1 MPERRRRRGAR
12 RRRRLLVAG
21 GVLAGCVVL
30 AVAWF
35 GWTARHVY
43 DDLSTART
51 EGRTLR
57 DALAEGDVE
66 RARRALVAFQE
77 ASDDAADSTGSLP
90 WAAVA
95 WVPFLGDDTAA
106 LATVSDVLA
115 DLGRTGVAPLLDSA
129 EQLTARAYAPTD
141 GQFPIERIAALEEP
155 ATRGHDAFSEGV
167 ARLGEHDPGDLVG
180 PLAAAYVD
188 LRTQVGAGEE
198 ALATAERASRLMPTF
213 LGGEGERHYLY
224 VFQNN
229 AESRST
235 GGLPGSVSLVQAV
248 DGQVEIV
255 EQSSGAAFGRRETP
269 VLPLS
274 PDEQAL
280 YGDGLGTYFLDAN
293 FTPDMPRAAALWG
306 ARWEERFGGRV
317 DGIFT
322 VDPVTLSYLLEATGP
337 VTVSGVELGA
347 GNVIETVESSVY
359 LNQPDPALQ
368 DEFLN
373 DVAKKVFD
381 TFAAGRGDQVGV
393 IRALVRG
400 VDEGR
405 VRIHSFDE
413 GDQAVVAGTA
423 IAGELLGPDPR
434 RPQVGVYLND
444 GTGSKMSYYLDYEV
458 DVAAVGCT
466 RDRQRL
472 LGRMRITSDTPSDVT
487 SLPQAV
493 TGYDGA
499 RAAEVERGQQV
510 VVTHVMAPR
519 GAEIGEVTLDGERLD
534 RPVLERLGDRRVL
547 PLSLLLSPGQTHD
560 LTWRMSTAPGQDSDV
575 DVSVTP
581 GRHPET
587 ESSVVPTAC

>member
-1 MPERRRRRGAR
+1 M
-12 RRRRLLVAG
+12 
-21 GVLAGCVVL
+21 
-30 AVAWF
+30 
-35 GWTARHVY
+35 TK
-43 DDLSTART
+43 
-51 EGRTLR
+51 
-57 DALAEGDVE
+57 
-66 RARRALVAFQE
+66 
-77 ASDDAADSTGSLP
+77 
-90 WAAVA
+90 
-95 WVPFLGDDTAA
+95 
-106 LATVSDVLA
+106 
-115 DLGRTGVAPLLDSA
+115 
-129 EQLTARAYAPTD
+129 
-141 GQFPIERIAALEEP
+141 
-155 ATRGHDAFSEGV
+155 
-167 ARLGEHDPGDLVG
+167 
-180 PLAAAYVD
+180 
-188 LRTQVGAGEE
+188 
-198 ALATAERASRLMPTF
+198 
-213 LGGEGERHYLY
+213 
-224 VFQNN
+224 
-229 AESRST
+229 
-235 GGLPGSVSLVQAV
+235 
-248 DGQVEIV
+248 
-255 EQSSGAAFGRRETP
+255 P

-274 PDEQAL
+274 ADEQAL
-280 YGDGLGTYFLDAN
+280 YGDELGTYFLDAN
-293 FTPDMPRAAALWG
+293 FTPDVPRAAALWG
-306 ARWEERFGGRV
+306 ARWEERFGGTV

-322 VDPVTLSYLLEATGP
+322 LDPVTLSYLLEATGP

-347 GNVIETVESSVY
+347 GNVIEVVESSVY

-413 GDQAVVAGTA
+413 DDQAVVAGTT

-472 LGRMRITSDTPSDVT
+472 LGRMRITSDTPSDVA

-534 RPVLERLGDRRVL
+534 QPVLERLGDRRVL